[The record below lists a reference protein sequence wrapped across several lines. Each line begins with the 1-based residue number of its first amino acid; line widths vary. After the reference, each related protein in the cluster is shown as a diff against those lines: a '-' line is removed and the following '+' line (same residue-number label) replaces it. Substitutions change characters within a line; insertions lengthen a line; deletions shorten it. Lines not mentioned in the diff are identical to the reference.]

1 MQIKAVDNETKLEAS
16 WVTGLTVNDSS
27 NTVTGTV
34 SKNPY
39 DSPRSATI
47 TLTTGGNSNLS
58 LASPFSFKLSQ
69 NAPPTVKCKIGC
81 RVYSGNAMTVTLLLR
96 TTDYY
101 NTSKVNVG
109 GSGDFGDY
117 LNMTEFSILGSPTP
131 WRIED
136 IQKTI
141 GVRIKSDSPLQIGST
156 FFAEEG
162 SYIGEVWIEQDQ

>member
-1 MQIKAVDNETKLEAS
+1 
-16 WVTGLTVNDSS
+16 
-27 NTVTGTV
+27 
-34 SKNPY
+34 
-39 DSPRSATI
+39 
-47 TLTTGGNSNLS
+47 
-58 LASPFSFKLSQ
+58 
-69 NAPPTVKCKIGC
+69 
-81 RVYSGNAMTVTLLLR
+81 MTVTLLLR

-131 WRIED
+131 WRIEG

>member
-58 LASPFSFKLSQ
+58 LASPFSFTLSQ

-81 RVYSGNAMTVTLLLR
+81 RVYSGIAMGVTLLLR

-101 NTSKVNVG
+101 NTSQVNVS
-109 GSGDFGDY
+109 GSGDFGGY

-131 WRIED
+131 WRIEG
-136 IQKTI
+136 IQ
-141 GVRIKSDSPLQIGST
+141 GPSGARIKNDSPLQIGST
-156 FFAEEG
+156 FLAEEG